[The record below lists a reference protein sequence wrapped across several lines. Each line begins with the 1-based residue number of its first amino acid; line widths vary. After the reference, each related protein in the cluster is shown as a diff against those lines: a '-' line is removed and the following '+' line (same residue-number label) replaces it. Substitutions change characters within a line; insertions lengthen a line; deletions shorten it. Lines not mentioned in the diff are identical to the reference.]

1 MKKHDLVVY
10 GISSKGQPLTKD
22 QVRKEGKALQA
33 TLEAAI
39 QAADPIHTEEI
50 LRYVRWLDKQ
60 LPQLIK

>member
-1 MKKHDLVVY
+1 MDVIY
-10 GISSKGQPLTKD
+10 DINSKGQPLTKA

-33 TLEAAI
+33 TLEKAI
-39 QAADPIHTEEI
+39 QKADPIHIPEI